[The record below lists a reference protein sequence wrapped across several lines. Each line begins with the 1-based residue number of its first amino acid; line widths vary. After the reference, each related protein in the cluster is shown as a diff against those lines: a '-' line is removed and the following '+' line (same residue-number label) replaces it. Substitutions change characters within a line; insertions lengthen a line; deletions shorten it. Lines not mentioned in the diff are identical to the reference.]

1 MYTITELS
9 FSFPVIENTWCD
21 LLKDMTVGGI

>member
-9 FSFPVIENTWCD
+9 FSFPVFENNLRD
-21 LLKDMTVGGI
+21 LLKDMTVSGI